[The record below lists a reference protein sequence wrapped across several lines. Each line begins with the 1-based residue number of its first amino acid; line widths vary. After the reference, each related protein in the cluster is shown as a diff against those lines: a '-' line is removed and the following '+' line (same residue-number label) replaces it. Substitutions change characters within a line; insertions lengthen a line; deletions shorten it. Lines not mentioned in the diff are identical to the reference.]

1 MAKVKNVSSLG
12 DLNIPALGLDVL
24 AGETIEVPDD
34 VAALLLDQPSNWI
47 SGESNSSKSTPTAA
61 PAAE

>member
-34 VAALLLDQPSNWI
+34 VAASLLDQPSNWI
-47 SGESNSSKSTPTAA
+47 SGESNSSKSTPDAA

>member
-34 VAALLLDQPSNWI
+34 VAASLLDQPCNWI
-47 SGESNSSKSTPTAA
+47 SGESNSSKSTPDAA

>member
-1 MAKVKNVSSLG
+1 MAKIKNVSSLG

-24 AGETIEVPDD
+24 AGETIDVSDD
-34 VAALLLDQPSNWI
+34 VAASLLEQSVNWI
-47 SGESNSSKSTPTAA
+47 SGESNSTKSTPDAA

>member
-1 MAKVKNVSSLG
+1 MAKVKNISSLG

-34 VAALLLDQPSNWI
+34 VAASLLDQPSNWI
-47 SGESNSSKSTPTAA
+47 SGESNSSKSTPDAA